1 VIAKELNA
9 RGLKGKNG
17 GRWTS
22 TTIRGMICNEKYIGD
37 AIFQKTYS
45 DSQFNRYINRGE
57 REQYLIQDHHEAIIS
72 REDYDATQLVME
84 QRGKEKGV
92 EKNNEKYLNR
102 YPFSGKIICDQC
114 GGTFK
119 RRIHSSGKKYIAW
132 SCNTHITEIEKCSMK
147 YISNF
152 ELESAFV
159 TMLNKLIFGH
169 QSVLRPLL
177 MSLRGIDS
185 NRSMET
191 IQEIDKKLADIEDQR
206 KVLMG
211 LQTRG
216 YLEPAVYTRGNNEL
230 SQEAGQLQRRKES
243 LISFI
248 SSDSRHLSE
257 VSALLQ
263 FATKSTMQNGFDAD
277 LFSRF
282 VDHIIVYSRTEIG
295 FVLKCGITLK
305 ERLVK

>member
-1 VIAKELNA
+1 
-9 RGLKGKNG
+9 
-17 GRWTS
+17 
-22 TTIRGMICNEKYIGD
+22 MICNEKYIGD